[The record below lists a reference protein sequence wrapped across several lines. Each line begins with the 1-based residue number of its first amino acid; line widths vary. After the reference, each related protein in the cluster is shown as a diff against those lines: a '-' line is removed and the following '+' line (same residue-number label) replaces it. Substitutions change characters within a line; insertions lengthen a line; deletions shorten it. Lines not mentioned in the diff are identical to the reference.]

1 MDNIGELD
9 APFLWNVPAPFFLE
23 PSSGI
28 IPAKKSLDIIVRI
41 FPVDASVFVG
51 EASCLV
57 GEGEECSL
65 PIFNVSFLFYFFML
79 NNFIFVEF
87 LEFDFLS

>member
-57 GEGEECSL
+57 GEGKEHSL
-65 PIFNVSFLFYFFML
+65 FFYTL
-79 NNFIFVEF
+79 
-87 LEFDFLS
+87 